1 MHTVCYVNVA
11 LKSPSNFYL
20 VIFFLTVEGKH
31 QHITD
36 TAILTHENDT
46 WYGVSRYPP
55 TKRPPSNYTGQNVTN
70 PAVMAGISM
79 SPNARPSQYKV
90 SVSGNQNPN
99 GYVTASQVEATYPY
113 AQPPANPPPNA
124 AQSAPSPNVGQLPNK
139 SNQAATPAEF
149 AVPPPQ
155 QKAQEKG
162 SPSDE
167 KQQKEELQSPQWVKP
182 PLSKLTWQPVKE
194 QASNDILDIKLEQRP
209 VKLEPS
215 KPEAQQHNPAAPP
228 QPQPAPQK
236 VPSAKNYPIDL
247 ILLKEQ
253 PLLGLKPEQTGGN
266 NQMASA
272 QGARPVVN
280 SAPNQYAQSPAFQPV
295 LSSSAPYNAIQP
307 QQAYAQQQV
316 QTTQQNQQYQQGK
329 AGNNLFG

>member
-1 MHTVCYVNVA
+1 M
-11 LKSPSNFYL
+11 
-20 VIFFLTVEGKH
+20 FFLTVEGKH

-55 TKRPPSNYTGQNVTN
+55 TRRPPSNYTDHNVTN

-79 SPNARPSQYKV
+79 NPNARPAQYKV
-90 SVSGNQNPN
+90 SVSGSQNPN

-113 AQPPANPPPNA
+113 AQPPAIPPPNA
-124 AQSAPSPNVGQLPNK
+124 AQSAPSPNAGQLPYK
-139 SNQAATPAEF
+139 PNQATIPVEY

-155 QKAQEKG
+155 QNVEGKKL
-162 SPSDE
+162 PSDA
-167 KQQKEELQSPQWVKP
+167 KQQKEEPQSPQGVKLP
-182 PLSKLTWQPVKE
+182 PSKLNLQPVKE
-194 QASNDILDIKLEQRP
+194 QDSNDILDIKLEQRP

-215 KPEAQQHNPAAPP
+215 SSSEPVAQPYNPAAAP
-228 QPQPAPQK
+228 QPQPGPQK

-253 PLLGLKPEQTGGN
+253 PLLGIKPEQTGGS

-272 QGARPVVN
+272 QGARPVAN
-280 SAPNQYAQSPAFQPV
+280 SAPNQYAQSPAVQPV

-307 QQAYAQQQV
+307 QQAYAQQRV
-316 QTTQQNQQYQQGK
+316 QPAQQNQQYQEGK
-329 AGNNLFG
+329 A